1 MVDGESSVAIR
12 SFEDVD
18 DGQRGN
24 LIHILDLVCSC
35 CVN

>member
-18 DGQRGN
+18 DGQRGK
-24 LIHILDLVCSC
+24 LIHILGLVCSC